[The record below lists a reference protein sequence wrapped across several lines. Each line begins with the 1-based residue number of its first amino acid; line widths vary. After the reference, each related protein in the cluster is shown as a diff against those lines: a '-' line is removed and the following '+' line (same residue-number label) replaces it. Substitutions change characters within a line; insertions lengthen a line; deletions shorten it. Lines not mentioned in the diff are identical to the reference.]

1 MREHFMFFMFP
12 FWLDST
18 MCLQDEKFQ
27 QSVAE
32 FKLIVPGV
40 LDFWVWTSCI
50 PVGVLG
56 DVMVFFFKL

>member
-1 MREHFMFFMFP
+1 MFFMFP

-50 PVGVLG
+50 PV
-56 DVMVFFFKL
+56 VFLLVF